1 MTSIDRM
8 RENSA
13 EGFSLT
19 ELMIAAAVFLLVIAG
34 VLISYIACLELAEV
48 SKNSSLAV
56 YAAKSKIEE
65 MKNTPFSQILA
76 AYNNTTFTTANL
88 NGIGVCYVDDSNPD
102 LLHVSVVFCWKQPN
116 GRVLG
121 EDKDLDGQLDVG
133 EDMNSNGRLDSIV
146 QIETYIYNR

>member
-1 MTSIDRM
+1 M
-8 RENSA
+8 
-13 EGFSLT
+13 
-19 ELMIAAAVFLLVIAG
+19 
-34 VLISYIACLELAEV
+34 
-48 SKNSSLAV
+48 
-56 YAAKSKIEE
+56 
-65 MKNTPFSQILA
+65 
-76 AYNNTTFTTANL
+76 
-88 NGIGVCYVDDSNPD
+88 DDSNPD